1 MGMYL
6 SYPCHTPARRGIS
19 REKGQ
24 DLGVDFAIVHFDERG
39 AEGFYVMKENFG
51 KIFKC
56 SVRDLRKI
64 PFISHSRSDIPPISC
79 RYFPYH
85 REYG

>member
-39 AEGFYVMKENFG
+39 VEGFYVMKENF
-51 KIFKC
+51 
-56 SVRDLRKI
+56 
-64 PFISHSRSDIPPISC
+64 
-79 RYFPYH
+79 
-85 REYG
+85 